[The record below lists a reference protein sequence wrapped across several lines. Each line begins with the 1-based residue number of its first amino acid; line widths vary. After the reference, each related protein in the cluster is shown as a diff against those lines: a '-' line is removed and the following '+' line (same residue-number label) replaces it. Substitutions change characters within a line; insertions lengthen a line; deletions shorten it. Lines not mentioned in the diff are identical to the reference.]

1 MRNYEISF
9 YGLYVVIESSIS
21 EKSDKATAISH
32 STFTG
37 TIKLK
42 VLPKLYCCSIS
53 KLDLWKHKAQDILH
67 V

>member
-1 MRNYEISF
+1 MDDMRNYEISF
-9 YGLYVVIESSIS
+9 YGLCALIESSNSIS

-53 KLDLWKHKAQDILH
+53 KLDL
-67 V
+67 

>member
-53 KLDLWKHKAQDILH
+53 KLDL
-67 V
+67 